1 MTISDIA
8 SSAGRSRHPS
18 SRSGI
23 CPTGDISECDVI
35 HPRADIPMISVV
47 SPPTPI
53 IQRSSRGMRR
63 VGRSTPPE
71 PHSRPSGSNL
81 SAPPWWHEQLS
92 SGRFVVTRS
101 RSKNRRGSLRIVQIP
116 LVPVGSGCRP
126 RPNLSPRTASAS
138 CVPSTC
144 RPDWRLY
151 RQHSSRPTAAPLR
164 HRRGCCHGGSRSFGL
179 SQRHLLRCGRAGV
192 DG

>member
-1 MTISDIA
+1 M
-8 SSAGRSRHPS
+8 RCHPS
-18 SRSGI
+18 PRRYSDDLGRQPSDSGSSEIQSRDAPCGSVQ
-23 CPTGDISECDVI
+23 PTG
-35 HPRADIPMISVV
+35 
-47 SPPTPI
+47 TPFTAI
-53 IQRSSRGMRR
+53 RKQPFG
-63 VGRSTPPE
+63 
-71 PHSRPSGSNL
+71 
-81 SAPPWWHEQLS
+81 PPWRHEQLS
-92 SGRFVVTRS
+92 SGRYVVTRS
-101 RSKNRRGSLRIVQIP
+101 RSKKRRGSLRIVQIP